1 MTCQEHLINEHRMG
15 EERKRLTVDQ
25 AVADLM
31 ARDTQYR
38 EELRRQVRQKL
49 DNAEKN
55 RSLEET
61 RRYQTIA
68 ESNRYFICLW

>member
-1 MTCQEHLINEHRMG
+1 MS
-15 EERKRLTVDQ
+15 EERKRVTVDQ

-38 EELRRQVRQKL
+38 QELKRRVNQKL
-49 DNAEKN
+49 DNAEKKRN
-55 RSLEET
+55 LGET

-68 ESNRYFICLW
+68 ESNRSFSYCLSVRLW

>member
-1 MTCQEHLINEHRMG
+1 MS
-15 EERKRLTVDQ
+15 EEKKRSTVDQ

-38 EELRRQVRQKL
+38 EELRRQVSQKL
-49 DNAEKN
+49 DNAEKK
-55 RSLEET
+55 RSLGEM

-68 ESNRYFICLW
+68 ESNRYFVCLW

>member
-1 MTCQEHLINEHRMG
+1 MINVHRMG
-15 EERKRLTVDQ
+15 EERKRITVDQ

-38 EELRRQVRQKL
+38 AELRRQVSQKL
-49 DNAEKN
+49 DNAEKK
-55 RSLEET
+55 RSLGET

>member
-1 MTCQEHLINEHRMG
+1 MS
-15 EERKRLTVDQ
+15 EERKRSTVDK

-38 EELRRQVRQKL
+38 EELRRQVSQKL
-49 DNAEKN
+49 DNAEKK
-55 RSLEET
+55 RSLGEM